1 MNRERLEPQAEKP
14 QPAPQDDE
22 RRAYEPPKIE
32 SVRLS
37 QEAAESLT

>member
-1 MNRERLEPQAEKP
+1 MNRERLEPDAEKP
-14 QPAPQDDE
+14 QTVPQEDE

-32 SVRLS
+32 AVRLS